1 MAIKDS
7 GLSVPGDISVMG
19 YDDIELAK
27 YVTPALTT
35 VRQDTALL
43 GSQAAEILLATID
56 GTQQGYQAL
65 VLPTEVIVR
74 DSCAP
79 PPGDRH

>member
-1 MAIKDS
+1 M
-7 GLSVPGDISVMG
+7 VG
-19 YDDIELAK
+19 YDDIELAR

-43 GSQAAEILLATID
+43 GSQAAEILLAAID
-56 GTQQGYQAL
+56 RTPDGKEAL
-65 VLPTEVIVR
+65 ALPVEVVIR

-79 PPGDRH
+79 PNGE